1 MARDGGIIRW
11 LFGSSP
17 NVSQEG
23 LSSKREFKLILERE
37 RSLVDRNN
45 RMFSVLIF
53 GSGNSRYHRES
64 VRALMDV
71 LSRRL
76 RKTDIVGWLDR
87 QSIGV
92 MMPDTPPAGAW
103 IVGNSVCQLLASDSV
118 QPTCTVWTYP
128 AEQPPKPVVHDPAQ
142 MELFGADEVVS
153 ANPAPE
159 EDASSGGEAAP
170 ASDAR
175 HLVAGLPIPWWKRA
189 VDIAGSGLGLI
200 LVSPLILT
208 SAAAVKLLSPG
219 PAFLKQERVG
229 HLGRRFH
236 CWKIRSM
243 HVNADTGIHQQHLKQ
258 LMQANTPMTKLDKGH
273 DPRVIPVI
281 GKVLRASGIDE
292 LPQLLNVLWGDMSL
306 IGPRPCLP
314 YEYDGYQQWQ
324 KKRFDGLPGLTGLW
338 QVSGKNRTTFVEMMR
353 LDIAYTQRK
362 SVWLDGKIFFR
373 TLPTL
378 VNEVRDVLG
387 GKRKGRK

>member
-1 MARDGGIIRW
+1 MSRDGGIISW
-11 LFGSSP
+11 LFGPSP
-17 NVSQEG
+17 NVGRDG
-23 LSSKREFKLILERE
+23 LSSRREFKLILERE

-53 GSGNSRYHRES
+53 GSENGRYHRES
-64 VRALMDV
+64 VRSLMDI

-76 RKTDIVGWLDR
+76 RKTDIVGWIDR
-87 QSIGV
+87 HSIGV

-103 IVGNSVCQLLASDSV
+103 IVGNSVCELIASELFC
-118 QPTCTVWTYP
+118 PTCTVWAYP
-128 AEQPPKPVVHDPAQ
+128 AEQPPKPAANDPAQ
-142 MELFGADEVVS
+142 LELFKIEES
-153 ANPAPE
+153 ASE
-159 EDASSGGEAAP
+159 EDSLAESEPSGGEAAT

-175 HLVAGLPIPWWKRA
+175 HLVAGMPIPFWKRL
-189 VDIAGSGLGLI
+189 VDIAGSGLGLL
-200 LVSPLILT
+200 LVSPLILG

-243 HVNADTGIHQQHLKQ
+243 HVNADAGIHQQHLKT
-258 LMQANTPMTKLDKGH
+258 LMQANTPMTKLDKGN

-292 LPQLLNVLWGDMSL
+292 LPQLLNVLRGDMSL

-362 SVWLDGKIFFR
+362 SVWLDGKIFFQ

-387 GKRKGRK
+387 GKRKGSK